1 VRLVELTGKH
11 IVITGGA
18 GGIGR
23 ALVERFTAEGARA
36 IVVADADLEGARA
49 VADEFGATARKLDA
63 GSAQDVTGLI
73 DFATETHGPIDVYFS
88 NAGVGGPA
96 AGPET
101 PDSEW
106 DRLWRI
112 HVMSHIWAA
121 RVLVPRMRGAGGG
134 YLLNTSS
141 AAGLLIQPSA
151 MAYTVTKH
159 AAVAVAEWLSMA
171 YNQYGI
177 RVSCVCPQAVQT
189 RLLDEA
195 MGQTAGASE
204 VVAAAGVLQPAD
216 VAESVVQGMRAERL
230 LILPH
235 KDVADRMV
243 LRATDHEGWLASVRT
258 LVEGGAAR

>member
-1 VRLVELTGKH
+1 MELHGKH

-23 ALVERFTAEGARA
+23 ALVERFTREGARA

-49 VADEFGATARKLDA
+49 VAAEFGATARKFDA
-63 GSAQDVTGLI
+63 GLQSDVAGLI
-73 DFATETHGPIDVYFS
+73 DFATETNGPIDVYFS

-101 PDSEW
+101 SDGEW

-112 HVMSHIWAA
+112 HVMSHVWAS
-121 RVLVPRMRGAGGG
+121 RILVPRMTEAGGG
-134 YLLNTSS
+134 YLVNTSS

-159 AAVAVAEWLSMA
+159 AAVSVAEWLSMT
-171 YNQYGI
+171 YHHNGI

-195 MGQTAGASE
+195 MGQSSGASE

-216 VAESVVQGMRAERL
+216 VAEAVVEGMRAEHL

-235 KDVADRMV
+235 KDVAERMV
-243 LRATDHEGWLASVRT
+243 LRATDHEAWLASVRT
-258 LVEGGAAR
+258 LVEGGATR

>member
-1 VRLVELTGKH
+1 MEMRDKH
-11 IVITGGA
+11 IVVTGGA

-23 ALVERFTAEGARA
+23 ALVERFTREGARA
-36 IVVADADLEGARA
+36 VVVADADFDGAQA
-49 VADEFGATARKLDA
+49 VAAEFGGVAVRLDA
-63 GSAQDVTGLI
+63 GSPTDVTALI
-73 DFATETHGPIDVYFS
+73 DVATEHNGPIDVYFS

-112 HVMSHIWAA
+112 HVMSHVWAA
-121 RVLVPRMRGAGGG
+121 RILVPRMTEAGGG
-134 YLLNTSS
+134 YLVNTSS

-159 AAVAVAEWLSMA
+159 AAVSVAEWLSMT
-171 YNQYGI
+171 YRQHGI

-195 MGQTAGASE
+195 MGQTEGASA
-204 VVAAAGVLQPAD
+204 VVAAAGVLQPED
-216 VAESVVQGMRAERL
+216 VAEAVIEGMRAERL

-243 LRATDHEGWLASVRT
+243 VRATDHEGWLAGLRT
-258 LVEGGAAR
+258 LVEEAR

>member
-1 VRLVELTGKH
+1 MEIRDKH
-11 IVITGGA
+11 IVVTGGA

-23 ALVERFTAEGARA
+23 ALVARFIQEGARA
-36 IVVADADLEGARA
+36 VVVADVDIDGASA
-49 VADEFGATARKLDA
+49 VADEFGASATTLDA
-63 GSAQDVTGLI
+63 GSEDSVSALI
-73 DFATETHGPIDVYFS
+73 DFATDRNGPIDVYFS

-112 HVMSHIWAA
+112 HVMSHVWAS
-121 RVLVPRMRGAGGG
+121 RILVPRMRAAGGG

-159 AAVAVAEWLSMA
+159 AAVSVAEWLSMS
-171 YNQYGI
+171 YHQYGI

-195 MGQTAGASE
+195 MGQTEGASQ
-204 VVAAAGVLQPAD
+204 VVAAAGVLQPED
-216 VAESVVQGMRAERL
+216 VADAVIEGMREERL

-235 KDVADRMV
+235 KDVADRFV
-243 LRATDHEGWLASVRT
+243 LRATDHEAWLRSVRT
-258 LVEGGAAR
+258 LVEGGAA

>member
-1 VRLVELTGKH
+1 MEIRDKH
-11 IVITGGA
+11 IVVTGGA

-23 ALVERFTAEGARA
+23 ALVARFSQEGARA
-36 IVVADADLEGARA
+36 VVVADVDIDGASA
-49 VADEFGATARKLDA
+49 VADEFGASATTLDA
-63 GSAQDVTGLI
+63 GSEDSVSALI
-73 DFATETHGPIDVYFS
+73 DFATDRNGPIDVYFS

-112 HVMSHIWAA
+112 HVMSHVWAS
-121 RVLVPRMRGAGGG
+121 RILVPRMRAAGGG

-159 AAVAVAEWLSMA
+159 AAVSVAEWLSMS
-171 YNQYGI
+171 YHQYGI

-195 MGQTAGASE
+195 MGQTEGASQ
-204 VVAAAGVLQPAD
+204 VVAAAGVLQPED
-216 VAESVVQGMRAERL
+216 VADAVVEGMREERL

-235 KDVADRMV
+235 KDVADRFV
-243 LRATDHEGWLASVRT
+243 LRATDHEAWLRSVRT
-258 LVEGGAAR
+258 LVEGGAA

>member
-1 VRLVELTGKH
+1 MDIAGKH
-11 IVITGGA
+11 IVVTGGA

-23 ALVERFTAEGARA
+23 AVVERFTREGAGA
-36 IVVADADLEGARA
+36 IVVADADLEGAQA

-63 GSAQDVTGLI
+63 GREADVVGLI
-73 DFATETHGPIDVYFS
+73 DFATEHNGPVDIYFS

-96 AGPET
+96 GGPET
-101 PDSEW
+101 PNEEW

-121 RVLVPRMRGAGGG
+121 RNLVPRMTAAGGG
-134 YLLNTSS
+134 YLINTSS

-159 AAVAVAEWLSMA
+159 AAVSVAEWLSMA
-171 YNQYGI
+171 YHSAGI

-189 RLLDEA
+189 ALLDEA
-195 MGQTAGASE
+195 MRQSAGASQ
-204 VVAAAGVLQPAD
+204 VVAAAGVLQPED
-216 VAESVVQGMRAERL
+216 VAEAIVEGIRAERL

-235 KDVADRMV
+235 KDVAERMV
-243 LRATDHEGWLASVRT
+243 LRATDHEGWLTSLRA
-258 LVEGGAAR
+258 LVSAEQEAGR